1 MEMRNAY
8 TTEIDEAA
16 DALGEILDQL
26 DTATLKANTAG
37 VISCHPDFIES
48 GVASYIAERLP
59 FPVVGCTTI
68 YGSANGEMG
77 NYLLQVA
84 ALTADD
90 ARFAAVTSG
99 PLGGGNEKEAL
110 GAMAAEARE
119 ALGEEP
125 KLALIFFPVLK
136 TVPGDALLGILDA
149 AVGGMPLFGTV
160 VAGSE
165 PDLSD
170 GRVLAADG
178 AASTDRVAA
187 LFFAGAVNPRFYVY
201 SIANK
206 NIRPNKAM
214 VTDSDGYVVKK
225 INGLS
230 YFDYLRSVGMA
241 VENEG
246 VDFTIFPNMV
256 DYGGGRVVAL
266 GVYHVFEDGSILS
279 AGKMPVGTTLTIGVV
294 DQDSVFSTD
303 YSALAA
309 IKADEK
315 PDCLFVVPCI
325 TRYFMLAPDSAAEA
339 RKIDDAF
346 DMPYTLFYSGGEICP
361 LRDEGGKL
369 YNQFHNYSLTAL
381 AL

>member
-1 MEMRNAY
+1 MEMRTAY
-8 TTEIDEAA
+8 TTEIDEAE
-16 DALGEILDQL
+16 DALRELIGQL
-26 DTATLKANTAG
+26 EPETLKAHTAG
-37 VISCHPDFIES
+37 IISCHPEFVES
-48 GVASYIAERLP
+48 GVAQYVADHLP
-59 FPVVGCTTI
+59 FDVVGTTTV
-68 YGSANGEMG
+68 YGSASGKG
-77 NYLLQVA
+77 DAFLLQVA
-84 ALTADD
+84 ALTSDD
-90 ARFAAVTSG
+90 VRFAAAVS
-99 PLGGGNEKEAL
+99 PSLEEA
-110 GAMAAEARE
+110 GAEGAAKAMAEAARC

-125 KLALIFFPVLK
+125 KLAFVFLPLVQNA
-136 TVPGDALLGILDA
+136 TGDAQLEAIDA
-149 AVGGMPLFGTV
+149 ALGGDIPVFGTV
-160 VAGSE
+160 TSGVE
-165 PDLSD
+165 IDLSD
-170 GRVLAADG
+170 GCVLARGLCSKNRA
-178 AASTDRVAA
+178 AA
-187 LFFAGAVNPRFYVY
+187 LFFAGDVHPRFYLY

-206 NIRPNKAM
+206 NVRPNKAL
-214 VTDSDGYVVKK
+214 VTDADGYVVRK
-225 INGLS
+225 INGVT
-230 YFDYLRSVGMA
+230 YFEYLRSIGID
-241 VENEG
+241 VEREG
-246 VDFTIFPNMV
+246 VDFTNFPNMV
-256 DYGGGRVVAL
+256 DYDGRTVAL